1 MNITT
6 KSGFKCKVNDKLAKD
21 WRLIKVLAKCQKE
34 ATAFEGCIELEAVL
48 LGAKGADALEAH
60 LEALDGYVDTEKLFA
75 ELTEIV
81 DAISTKN

>member
-1 MNITT
+1 MKITT
-6 KSGFKCKVNDKLAKD
+6 KSGFKCEVKDKLAKD

-34 ATAFEGCIELEAVL
+34 ETAFEGCIELENVL
-48 LGAKGADALEAH
+48 LGDKGAEALESH

-81 DAISTKN
+81 ETISAKN